1 MFESRENTTES
12 AAIFRFAVCIN
23 DITSKTGK
31 WGNSVKYVLGQLFL
45 LFTAKESISRAVS
58 GGDETWS
65 KKLLPFVQT
74 LTGSTHN

>member
-31 WGNSVKYVLGQLFL
+31 WGNSVK
-45 LFTAKESISRAVS
+45 
-58 GGDETWS
+58 
-65 KKLLPFVQT
+65 
-74 LTGSTHN
+74 